1 MRYLGTVSTY
11 DVAQRIGR
19 RQTVGAVV
27 HGQHL
32 PLKRYEHLL
41 RGLVGFHCLGIVI
54 RDGAPAFD
62 QRVEPDVFGI
72 GKLHEAVEGRLAPH
86 GIGSEALDIG
96 FVLPVVALLQ
106 QREASAADHQIFERH
121 GFVGLVK
128 YRCDYD
134 AAALA
139 QQLPGQ
145 RHDEIQ
151 HDAPVAFGNR
161 PHLRH
166 DRHLLDLKRHHAFS
180 VGKRIHGCKKECVAV
195 TLEFYDLRAVVLL
208 PLLPFGAG
216 ERGSHLLPLK
226 PSGYRAAEQASE
238 RCRQQTYLQY
248 LIAYLHG

>member
-1 MRYLGTVSTY
+1 M
-11 DVAQRIGR
+11 
-19 RQTVGAVV
+19 
-27 HGQHL
+27 
-32 PLKRYEHLL
+32 
-41 RGLVGFHCLGIVI
+41 GFHCLGIVI

-86 GIGSEALDIG
+86 GIGAEAFDIG

-106 QREASAADHQIFERH
+106 QREPSAADHQIFERH
-121 GFVGLVK
+121 GFVGFVK

-139 QQLPGQ
+139 QQLLGQ

-216 ERGSHLLPLK
+216 KLRERGSHLLPLK

>member
-1 MRYLGTVSTY
+1 M
-11 DVAQRIGR
+11 
-19 RQTVGAVV
+19 
-27 HGQHL
+27 
-32 PLKRYEHLL
+32 
-41 RGLVGFHCLGIVI
+41 GFHCLGIVI

-86 GIGSEALDIG
+86 GIGAEAFDIG

-121 GFVGLVK
+121 GFVGLVQNG
-128 YRCDYD
+128 CNDD

-166 DRHLLDLKRHHAFS
+166 DRHLLDLKGHDTLT
-180 VGKRIHGCKKECVAV
+180 VGKRIHGCKKECIAV

-208 PLLPFGAG
+208 PLLPLGAG
-216 ERGSHLLPLK
+216 KLRERGSHLLPLK

>member
-1 MRYLGTVSTY
+1 M
-11 DVAQRIGR
+11 
-19 RQTVGAVV
+19 VGAVV
-27 HGQHL
+27 HSQDL

-41 RGLVGFHCLGIVI
+41 RGLIRFHLLRVIVC
-54 RDGAPAFD
+54 DGTPAFD

-86 GIGSEALDIG
+86 SVGAEAFDIG

-121 GFVGLVK
+121 GFVGLVQNG
-128 YRCDYD
+128 CNDD

-180 VGKRIHGCKKECVAV
+180 VGKRIDRGKVERIAV
-195 TLEFYDLRAVVLL
+195 TLEFYDLRAGVLL
-208 PLLPFGAG
+208 PLLPLGAG
-216 ERGSHLLPLK
+216 KLRQTGRRLLPLK

-238 RCRQQTYLQY
+238 RCRQQTCLQY

>member
-1 MRYLGTVSTY
+1 MTVLRPSTSESSR
-11 DVAQRIGR
+11 DV
-19 RQTVGAVV
+19 
-27 HGQHL
+27 
-32 PLKRYEHLL
+32 L
-41 RGLVGFHCLGIVI
+41 R
-54 RDGAPAFD
+54 
-62 QRVEPDVFGI
+62 I

-86 GIGSEALDIG
+86 GIGAEAFDIG

-121 GFVGLVK
+121 GFVGLVQNG
-128 YRCDYD
+128 CNDD

-195 TLEFYDLRAVVLL
+195 TLEFYDLRAGVLL
-208 PLLPFGAG
+208 PLLPLGAG
-216 ERGSHLLPLK
+216 KLRQTGRRLLPLK

-238 RCRQQTYLQY
+238 RCRQQTCLQY